1 MATSGYVL
9 KCPLPVPKCLSSVP
23 TYLHE
28 SPESPCVSLWVLHV
42 SLPCLQVFLSLLT
55 GLLNVPACPQESST
69 CPQSVPKC
77 PLMLLWNC
85 QVSLSPIHVPPGL
98 LSHLGLHPGVSPP
111 CPQVHQVSPSVL
123 VSPECPYGSSKCPHL
138 SLIVPTHPSSVPMGL
153 LSVPSCP
160 HVLPHVLHV
169 SPSVL
174 TGLLSVPP
182 CPHGSSECPH
192 LTPSVPKCPHA
203 SLSVPNCPLIPT
215 PFPSPCPQPLRG
227 HLGLRPLV
235 SPGVPTCPHV
245 SLGAGGGRGHRLRAA
260 EELCN
265 GGTGLWP

>member
-85 QVSLSPIHVPPGL
+85 QVSSSPIHVPPGL

-182 CPHGSSECPH
+182 VSPRVLRVSPSHSKCPQVSSCIPERPQLSPH
-192 LTPSVPKCPHA
+192 PHPFPIPLSSTPAGPPRAASPSVPRCPHMSPRVPGRRWGPGPSAA
-203 SLSVPNCPLIPT
+203 SC
-215 PFPSPCPQPLRG
+215 
-227 HLGLRPLV
+227 
-235 SPGVPTCPHV
+235 
-245 SLGAGGGRGHRLRAA
+245 
-260 EELCN
+260 
-265 GGTGLWP
+265 

>member
-85 QVSLSPIHVPPGL
+85 QVSSSPIHVPPGL

-160 HVLPHVLHV
+160 HVLPHVLQV

-227 HLGLRPLV
+227 HLGLRP
-235 SPGVPTCPHV
+235 
-245 SLGAGGGRGHRLRAA
+245 
-260 EELCN
+260 
-265 GGTGLWP
+265 